1 MTNVLLN
8 KANTINSISSV
19 IESIVA
25 PAIMLLMV
33 PVFLNILGSE
43 SFAVWILV
51 NSFVASLMA
60 LSFGGGNTIIK
71 YISDQRY
78 KDNFLFSSIFIFQLL
93 ILLILSVIFFS
104 ISLILEEFF
113 VNSLFAYTNYIIA
126 IFVIKQLESLNY
138 AFCKGKERYDISSIL
153 SSSAKLVFLGTQLI
167 ALIYTNDLNLV
178 FEYAIIAALFLYL
191 IQIIILKN
199 IYSDFKLFHSFKIT
213 NIKLVLSYS
222 IWNWYLSLVG
232 IIFSNFDKWL
242 VGIVMGFEVLGYYA
256 VAVLFFNQTYMII
269 NSLVAWFFPMVSRK
283 GMTSEIVYL
292 YNALTKGIAFLTI
305 LASLFLIN
313 FNQLFI
319 FWLGTDNYILSS
331 QSIYLFICLLPAFSL
346 RIIPHFMLL
355 ARGQVRKKFF
365 YDAIALF
372 VRGIIG
378 IFILNSYGINVLITG
393 FLIDMVITIILY
405 NYSFYKH
412 LDNLSKIVIA
422 ITLLFSIVNLYYYI

>member
-33 PVFLNILGSE
+33 PLFLNSLGSE
-43 SFAVWILV
+43 SFAIWILV

-78 KDNFLFSSIFIFQLL
+78 KDNILFSSIFIFQIL
-93 ILLILSVIFFS
+93 ILLILSAVFICIS
-104 ISLILEEFF
+104 IILEEFF
-113 VNSLFAYTNYIIA
+113 ENNLFSYTNYIIA
-126 IFVIKQLESLNY
+126 IFIIKQLESLNY
-138 AFCKGKERYDISSIL
+138 SFCKGKERYDISSIL
-153 SSSAKLVFLGTQLI
+153 SSSAKIVFLGTQLI
-167 ALIYTNDLNLV
+167 VLIYTNDLNLV
-178 FEYAIIAALFLYL
+178 FEYAIIAAFIIYI
-191 IQIIILKN
+191 IQIIILKKL
-199 IYSDFKLFHSFKIT
+199 YSDFKLFHSFNIS
-213 NIKLVLSYS
+213 NIKLILSYS

-242 VGIVMGFEVLGYYA
+242 VGIVMGFEILGYYA

-283 GMTSEIVYL
+283 GMTSEIAYL
-292 YNALTKGIAFLTI
+292 YNTLTKGIALLTI
-305 LASLFLIN
+305 FSSLLLIN

-319 FWLGTDNYILSS
+319 FWLGADNYNLSS

-365 YDAIALF
+365 YDVLALF
-372 VRGIIG
+372 VRAIIG
-378 IFILNSYGINVLITG
+378 IFVLNYYGMNVLIAG
-393 FLIDMVITIILY
+393 FLIDMIITIILY
-405 NYSFYKH
+405 NYSFYKY
-412 LDNLSKIVIA
+412 LDSLSKIVIA
-422 ITLLFSIVNLYYYI
+422 MTLLFSISSLTYYI